1 MTPTPSNARGG
12 RGSALLSVMWLSAG
26 LAAIAFTLA
35 ATVRVE
41 SERAASAA
49 ASLRARYLARGS
61 IERAILY
68 FDWAQFRNPDGSP
81 RYYEWGAP
89 RLFFEFP
96 TGRAEVRVIPE
107 SSKINVKFAPPETL
121 YRLLTMVG
129 ADAER
134 ARAIALDIVS
144 RRNPAAGPPGLEQSF
159 LPPGSSFPPR
169 YSSLEEIEDLL
180 LVRGMT
186 PELFYGSFERDEGK
200 RLIPRAGLRDCV
212 TVYGATGAVDAN
224 SAEPAVLGALG
235 LSPSAVALLVA
246 QRNAAPLRDPAQL
259 AGILRGE
266 PAAGNVRIGGGA
278 ILTLR
283 ATAQLRLPNGALS
296 PDRRSVEAMV
306 KRMSGP
312 SVRERARILR
322 WYDQVWVQ

>member
-1 MTPTPSNARGG
+1 
-12 RGSALLSVMWLSAG
+12 MWLSAG

-35 ATVRVE
+35 STVRVE

-61 IERAILY
+61 IERALLY

-81 RYYEWGAP
+81 RYYESGAP

-96 TGRAEVRVIPE
+96 SGRAEVRVIPE
-107 SSKINVKFAPPETL
+107 SSKINVKSAPPETL
-121 YRLLTMVG
+121 YRLLTIVG

-144 RRNPAAGPPGLEQSF
+144 RRNPSAAGPPGLGQSF
-159 LPPGSSFPPR
+159 LSPGSSFPPQS
-169 YSSLEEIEDLL
+169 SSLEEIEDLL

-186 PELFYGSFERDEGK
+186 PELFYGSCGRDEGG

-212 TVYGATGAVDAN
+212 TVYGAAGAVDAN
-224 SAEPAVLGALG
+224 SAEPAVLSALG
-235 LSPSAVALLVA
+235 LSPQAVALLVA
-246 QRNAAPLRDPAQL
+246 QRDAAPIRDPAQL
-259 AGILRGE
+259 AGILQGE
-266 PAAGNVRIGGGA
+266 PAAGSVRIGGGA
-278 ILTLR
+278 IFTLR
-283 ATAQLRLPNGALS
+283 ATAQLRLPNGAFS

-312 SVRERARILR
+312 SVRERTRILR